1 MNPKY
6 EKILYMK
13 RPESHFA
20 KMSREA
26 RAGQFASFLASAIF
40 LQRHGHKFD
49 FEFKPDCY
57 GSRGGV
63 WAEFVI
69 WTFFY
74 TFGKIL

>member
-26 RAGQFASFLASAIF
+26 RAGQFASFAALSGHEEAIH
-40 LQRHGHKFD
+40 QTAMSH
-49 FEFKPDCY
+49 EEEY
-57 GSRGGV
+57 GQN
-63 WAEFVI
+63 
-69 WTFFY
+69 
-74 TFGKIL
+74 L

>member
-26 RAGQFASFLASAIF
+26 RAGQFASFAALSGHEEAILYIRLLWLTRRSMGRICNLGLF
-40 LQRHGHKFD
+40 LYLWENFM
-49 FEFKPDCY
+49 
-57 GSRGGV
+57 
-63 WAEFVI
+63 I
-69 WTFFY
+69 
-74 TFGKIL
+74 

>member
-26 RAGQFASFLASAIF
+26 RAGQFASFAALSGHEEAIHQTAMAHEEEYRQN
-40 LQRHGHKFD
+40 L
-49 FEFKPDCY
+49 
-57 GSRGGV
+57 
-63 WAEFVI
+63 
-69 WTFFY
+69 
-74 TFGKIL
+74 

>member
-26 RAGQFASFLASAIF
+26 RAGQFASFAALSGHEEAIH
-40 LQRHGHKFD
+40 QTAMVH
-49 FEFKPDCY
+49 EEEY
-57 GSRGGV
+57 GQN
-63 WAEFVI
+63 
-69 WTFFY
+69 
-74 TFGKIL
+74 L

>member
-26 RAGQFASFLASAIF
+26 RAGQFASFAALSGHEEAIH
-40 LQRHGHKFD
+40 QTAMDH
-49 FEFKPDCY
+49 EEEY
-57 GSRGGV
+57 GQN
-63 WAEFVI
+63 
-69 WTFFY
+69 
-74 TFGKIL
+74 L